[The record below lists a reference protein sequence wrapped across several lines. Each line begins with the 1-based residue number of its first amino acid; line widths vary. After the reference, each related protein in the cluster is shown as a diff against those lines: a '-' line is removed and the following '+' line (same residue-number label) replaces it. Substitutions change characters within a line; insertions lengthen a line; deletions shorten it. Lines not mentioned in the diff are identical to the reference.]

1 MPTSTAIMFWASG
14 AHLHALA
21 SGGVLHL
28 NPRYHGGRRGFEAIR
43 RHVDRAS
50 RKARSFD
57 PAFCVVMRSALTATH
72 LSNGKETV
80 FVLPDPRPYRDSQCL
95 LRRTMSRNDECVQ
108 VIVRC
113 RPLFGKELA
122 EGRQRIVDMDTSRGE
137 VVLKNPKAS
146 HPSEAERK
154 FTFDRIF
161 DWECTQREVY
171 DGAAAR
177 IVDAA
182 IEGYNGTVFC
192 YGQTGTGKTHT
203 MEGKDEPPELRG
215 IIPSAFNH
223 VFDAIDGSEG
233 RNYLIRASF
242 LEIYNENVRDLLGKD
257 QSRTCDLKEDPDKGV
272 YVKDLTSFVVK
283 GVGEINNVLKVGKKN
298 RSVGATLM
306 NADSSRSH
314 SIFTITVECSQR
326 RAGDPSDAEP
336 HITVGKLNLVDLAGS
351 ERQAKTGSTGDR
363 LKEATKINLSLSALG
378 NVISALVDGKSSHIP
393 YRDSK
398 LTRLLQDSLGGNT
411 KTVMIA
417 NLGPADYNFDETM
430 STLRYANR
438 AKNIKNKPKI
448 NEDPKDAM
456 LREFQEEI
464 ARLKAQLGDGY
475 DPNARADDRSF
486 DGEPE
491 FIEKTVVVEV
501 DPDEDQ
507 VAAIKA
513 QVQAEMAERVKFAA
527 SEADLERIQRQ
538 AEEKAQA
545 EMQKVLD
552 ARDHTE
558 EEKARI
564 RQAMEEN
571 AMDLDAQMSVA
582 QSDRRRKEEL
592 EKRLKE
598 MESKLL
604 HGVDDLEL
612 RNKMLEEAAAK
623 GQRDIE
629 DRERAKAEREREIE
643 KLEEAK
649 LLKEEKFASKKEEA
663 ADKTRKLKKMFGK
676 YQTAKA
682 DLEEHAAAIG
692 REKDDMMDSIRL
704 LRRQMKLKDAIV
716 EAFIP
721 PEVAEKVTARAV
733 WEDDEEQWALERLA
747 SGAASENR
755 HPPRPVSATPGC
767 NRPTTDHARVA
778 AALGDLNPRYKSEN
792 ILNLTLDVPDRTT
805 FDWDPNDP
813 GATDSVQAVLDIA
826 FSDGAARALKASETS
841 ETRASRGGGSERPGH
856 AATGGTVARASR
868 PSSARRYR

>member
-1 MPTSTAIMFWASG
+1 
-14 AHLHALA
+14 
-21 SGGVLHL
+21 
-28 NPRYHGGRRGFEAIR
+28 
-43 RHVDRAS
+43 
-50 RKARSFD
+50 
-57 PAFCVVMRSALTATH
+57 
-72 LSNGKETV
+72 
-80 FVLPDPRPYRDSQCL
+80 
-95 LRRTMSRNDECVQ
+95 MSRNDECVQ

-438 AKNIKNKPKI
+438 AKNIKNKPTI

-721 PEVAEKVTARAV
+721 PSGRMTRNSGPSSASHPAR
-733 WEDDEEQWALERLA
+733 RRRIGTRPGP
-747 SGAASENR
+747 S
-755 HPPRPVSATPGC
+755 PPRPDATDPPPITRGSPRRSATSTRGTS
-767 NRPTTDHARVA
+767 RRISSTSRWTSRIA
-778 AALGDLNPRYKSEN
+778 PRS
-792 ILNLTLDVPDRTT
+792 IGIQT
-805 FDWDPNDP
+805 
-813 GATDSVQAVLDIA
+813 
-826 FSDGAARALKASETS
+826 
-841 ETRASRGGGSERPGH
+841 TRARRIRCKPCSTLRFQTERRGR
-856 AATGGTVARASR
+856 
-868 PSSARRYR
+868 

>member
-1 MPTSTAIMFWASG
+1 M
-14 AHLHALA
+14 
-21 SGGVLHL
+21 
-28 NPRYHGGRRGFEAIR
+28 
-43 RHVDRAS
+43 
-50 RKARSFD
+50 
-57 PAFCVVMRSALTATH
+57 
-72 LSNGKETV
+72 
-80 FVLPDPRPYRDSQCL
+80 PDPRPYRDSQCL

-438 AKNIKNKPKI
+438 AKNIKNKPTI

-813 GATDSVQAVLDIA
+813 GAADSVQAVLDIA
-826 FSDGAARALKASETS
+826 FSDGAARALKGSETS
-841 ETRASRGGGSERPGH
+841 ETRASRGGGGERPGH
-856 AATGGTVARASR
+856 AATGGTAVRASR

>member
-1 MPTSTAIMFWASG
+1 
-14 AHLHALA
+14 
-21 SGGVLHL
+21 
-28 NPRYHGGRRGFEAIR
+28 
-43 RHVDRAS
+43 
-50 RKARSFD
+50 
-57 PAFCVVMRSALTATH
+57 
-72 LSNGKETV
+72 
-80 FVLPDPRPYRDSQCL
+80 
-95 LRRTMSRNDECVQ
+95 MSRNDECVQ

-438 AKNIKNKPKI
+438 AKNIKNKPTI

-552 ARDHTE
+552 AKDHTE

-813 GATDSVQAVLDIA
+813 GAADSVQAVLDIA
-826 FSDGAARALKASETS
+826 FSDGAARALKGSETS
-841 ETRASRGGGSERPGH
+841 ETRASRGGGGERPGH
-856 AATGGTVARASR
+856 AATGGTAVRASR

>member
-1 MPTSTAIMFWASG
+1 
-14 AHLHALA
+14 
-21 SGGVLHL
+21 
-28 NPRYHGGRRGFEAIR
+28 
-43 RHVDRAS
+43 
-50 RKARSFD
+50 
-57 PAFCVVMRSALTATH
+57 
-72 LSNGKETV
+72 
-80 FVLPDPRPYRDSQCL
+80 
-95 LRRTMSRNDECVQ
+95 MSRNDECVQ

-733 WEDDEEQWALERLA
+733 WEDDEDQWALERLA

>member
-57 PAFCVVMRSALTATH
+57 PAFCVVMRGALTATH

-438 AKNIKNKPKI
+438 AKNIKNKPTI

-813 GATDSVQAVLDIA
+813 GAADSVQAVLDIA
-826 FSDGAARALKASETS
+826 FSDGAARALKGSETS
-841 ETRASRGGGSERPGH
+841 ETRASRGGGGERPGH
-856 AATGGTVARASR
+856 AATGGTAVRASR

>member
-692 REKDDMMDSIRL
+692 SEKDDMMDSIRL

-733 WEDDEEQWALERLA
+733 WEDDEDQWALERLA

>member
-1 MPTSTAIMFWASG
+1 
-14 AHLHALA
+14 
-21 SGGVLHL
+21 
-28 NPRYHGGRRGFEAIR
+28 
-43 RHVDRAS
+43 
-50 RKARSFD
+50 
-57 PAFCVVMRSALTATH
+57 
-72 LSNGKETV
+72 
-80 FVLPDPRPYRDSQCL
+80 
-95 LRRTMSRNDECVQ
+95 MSRNDECVQ

-438 AKNIKNKPKI
+438 AKNIKNKPTI

-813 GATDSVQAVLDIA
+813 GAADSVQAVLDIA
-826 FSDGAARALKASETS
+826 FSDGAARALKGSETS
-841 ETRASRGGGSERPGH
+841 ETRASRGGGGERPGH
-856 AATGGTVARASR
+856 AATGGTAVRASR

>member
-1 MPTSTAIMFWASG
+1 
-14 AHLHALA
+14 
-21 SGGVLHL
+21 
-28 NPRYHGGRRGFEAIR
+28 
-43 RHVDRAS
+43 
-50 RKARSFD
+50 
-57 PAFCVVMRSALTATH
+57 
-72 LSNGKETV
+72 
-80 FVLPDPRPYRDSQCL
+80 
-95 LRRTMSRNDECVQ
+95 MSRNDECVQ

-438 AKNIKNKPKI
+438 AKNIKNKPTI

-805 FDWDPNDP
+805 FDWDPGDS
-813 GATDSVQAVLDIA
+813 GAADSVQAVLDIA
-826 FSDGAARALKASETS
+826 FSDGAARALKGSETS
-841 ETRASRGGGSERPGH
+841 ETRASRGGGGERPGH
-856 AATGGTVARASR
+856 AATGGTAVRASR

>member
-1 MPTSTAIMFWASG
+1 
-14 AHLHALA
+14 
-21 SGGVLHL
+21 
-28 NPRYHGGRRGFEAIR
+28 
-43 RHVDRAS
+43 
-50 RKARSFD
+50 
-57 PAFCVVMRSALTATH
+57 
-72 LSNGKETV
+72 
-80 FVLPDPRPYRDSQCL
+80 
-95 LRRTMSRNDECVQ
+95 MSRNDECVQ

-438 AKNIKNKPKI
+438 AKNIKNKPTI

-813 GATDSVQAVLDIA
+813 GAADSVQAVLDIA
-826 FSDGAARALKASETS
+826 FSDGAARALKGSETS
-841 ETRASRGGGSERPGH
+841 ETRASRGGGGERPGH
-856 AATGGTVARASR
+856 AATGGTAGRASR